1 MARTG
6 NSMDAAKGAIAKR
19 NAAKSLHLDSGV
31 GFGLHRRNTGDL
43 FQIDLPYKPES

>member
-6 NSMDAAKGAIAKR
+6 NSMDAAKGAIAKGCSQ
-19 NAAKSLHLDSGV
+19 SLHLDSGV